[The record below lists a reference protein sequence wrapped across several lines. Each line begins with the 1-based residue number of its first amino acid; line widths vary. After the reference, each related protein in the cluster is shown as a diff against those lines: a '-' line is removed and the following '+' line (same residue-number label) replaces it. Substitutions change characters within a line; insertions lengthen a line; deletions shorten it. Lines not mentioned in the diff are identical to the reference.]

1 MKWTTGRYID
11 TFVIFRYKGTSSIY
25 VMVNVYQRQYV
36 YSMCGGDRDVT
47 TYNGKFTMGK
57 LKSSRLSWNL

>member
-1 MKWTTGRYID
+1 MIGNQKLNNKRP
-11 TFVIFRYKGTSSIY
+11 YKRCTSSMY

-57 LKSSRLSWNL
+57 LKSSRLS